1 MKRARLYVGPDTG
14 TSWLACAARETPKV
28 CVLDRNRLRDGIVGF
43 QGFLLDRNIRDVFV
57 QDGADHCVEVAWA
70 LWNGAD
76 DDFDEAFY
84 LRTHADVA
92 DAVES
97 RRFWSGWE
105 HYSRFGRYEKRQFK
119 PPPSKMRAPHPQRIA

>member
-1 MKRARLYVGPDTG
+1 RQKVVDLFKARGVRCVSIGGKDGIALRDTIDLCGKLSISQAVALMKRARLYVGPDTG

-84 LRTHADVA
+84 L
-92 DAVES
+92 
-97 RRFWSGWE
+97 
-105 HYSRFGRYEKRQFK
+105 
-119 PPPSKMRAPHPQRIA
+119 